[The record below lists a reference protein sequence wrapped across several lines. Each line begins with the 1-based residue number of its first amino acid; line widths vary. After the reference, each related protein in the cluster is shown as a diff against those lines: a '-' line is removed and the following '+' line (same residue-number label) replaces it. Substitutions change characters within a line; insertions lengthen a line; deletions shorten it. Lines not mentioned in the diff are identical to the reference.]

1 MRLKVITKERGGGRG
16 GHRPI
21 VNFALWMKL
30 KVLSRCFFTCH
41 LHPPNLL
48 EDFVAHQSHPDKSSK
63 DEELDKWMIYC
74 NTQWENGEYY
84 TLNAR

>member
-1 MRLKVITKERGGGRG
+1 MDEVKGFIKMFT
-16 GHRPI
+16 
-21 VNFALWMKL
+21 
-30 KVLSRCFFTCH
+30 CTCH